1 MFISA
6 QNHWFPGSANI
17 DLSEGSQATIT
28 NNLFVKG
35 AYAFNGPY
43 IVKWSLDREEAD
55 RGDVYWLQMQNNILI
70 SDQSSRTNSVLFAV
84 LGPSY
89 LNDPSTGVPFRHMN
103 LARSSSTNNRFVGPN
118 HGPGFNGYDYL
129 PYDKLYI
136 PGANGVP
143 ASTVPIPDI
152 PVSGDTYYDTR
163 AAAGYGPTQLPVP
176 SACTQPIGNVAIPMI
191 GSAPAVRQK

>member
-1 MFISA
+1 VAA

-35 AYAFNGPY
+35 ASAFSASGPY
-43 IVKWSLDREEAD
+43 IFKWDVDHEELN
-55 RGDVYWLQMQNNILI
+55 RGADVYWLKMQNNIFI
-70 SDQSSRTNSVLFAV
+70 NDGNPTQSLFGL

-89 LNDPSTGVPFRHMN
+89 LLNINNQYSPYMN
-103 LARSSSTNNRFVGPN
+103 TSLSISKNNQFIGPN

-129 PYDKLYI
+129 PYDKLYT

-143 ASTVPIPDI
+143 PNTKPIPDI

-176 SACTQPIGNVAIPMI
+176 SACTQPIGNVAIPM
-191 GSAPAVRQK
+191 K